1 MTSTASSARAE
12 TAGIRIGLHVLGIGN
27 GSRPEVIAAV
37 ATAADARGFA
47 TLWCGEH
54 VVMVDKPRSRYPYS
68 ADGRIAVP
76 PDADWLD
83 PLLSLSFVAAH
94 TERIRLATGIL
105 LLPEHNPLVVA
116 KQAAT
121 LDVLSGGRF
130 VLGVG
135 VGWSAEEFQALGV
148 PFTRRGARM
157 DEYVAAM
164 RQLWADEIASFE
176 GEFVRFDSVRVNP
189 KPVRGPGIPVVFG
202 GTTDAAMRRVASAGD
217 GWYGFN
223 LSSTALPG
231 ALNALAEQCRN
242 CGRDMR
248 ELDLAVSLSDA
259 EPAAL
264 PELAAAGIT
273 ELVIVGEPP
282 GQPAAAADW
291 VDELAAFWLDG
302 PGRNRPS
309 D

>member
-1 MTSTASSARAE
+1 MTSTTSSARSDAG
-12 TAGIRIGLHVLGIGN
+12 GIRIGLHVLGIGN

-37 ATAADARGFA
+37 ARAADERGFA

-68 ADGRIAVP
+68 ADGRIAVR

-148 PFTRRGARM
+148 PFARRGART

-164 RQLWADEIASFE
+164 RQLWADEVASFE

-189 KPVRGPGIPVVFG
+189 KPVRGPGIPIVFG

-223 LSSTALPG
+223 LSSAALPG

-264 PELAAAGIT
+264 RELAAAGIT
-273 ELVIVGEPP
+273 EMVIVGEPP
-282 GQPAAAADW
+282 GEAAAAADW
-291 VDELAAFWLDG
+291 VDELAAFWLNG
-302 PGRNRPS
+302 PARNRTS

>member
-1 MTSTASSARAE
+1 VASTASSARSDA
-12 TAGIRIGLHVLGIGN
+12 AGIRIGLHVLGIGN
-27 GSRPEVIAAV
+27 GSRPEVIGAV
-37 ATAADARGFA
+37 AKAAEARGFA

-83 PLLSLSFVAAH
+83 PLLSLSFAAAH
-94 TERIRLATGIL
+94 TEQIRLATGIL
-105 LLPEHNPLVVA
+105 LLPEHNPLVIA

-130 VLGVG
+130 VLGIG
-135 VGWSAEEFQALGV
+135 VGWSAEEFEALGV
-148 PFTRRGARM
+148 PFARRGART

-164 RQLWADEIASFE
+164 RRLWADEVASFE

-189 KPVRGPGIPVVFG
+189 KPVGGPGIPVVFG
-202 GTTDAAMRRVASAGD
+202 GTSDAAMRRVASAGD

-231 ALNALAEQCRN
+231 ALNALAEHCRA
-242 CGRDMR
+242 CGRDMG
-248 ELDLAVSLSDA
+248 ELHVAVSLSDA
-259 EPAAL
+259 EPVLL
-264 PELAAAGIT
+264 PELAAAGVN

-282 GQPAAAADW
+282 GEAAAAAGW
-291 VDELAAFWLDG
+291 VDKLAAFWLNSPARTAPPD
-302 PGRNRPS
+302 
-309 D
+309 

>member
-1 MTSTASSARAE
+1 MTSTASSRADA
-12 TAGIRIGLHVLGIGN
+12 AGIRIGLHVLGVGN

-105 LLPEHNPLVVA
+105 LLPEHNPLVIA

-148 PFTRRGARM
+148 PFARRGART

-164 RQLWADEIASFE
+164 RQLWADEIASFD

-202 GTTDAAMRRVASAGD
+202 GTTDAAMRRVASVGD

-223 LSSTALPG
+223 LSATALPG
-231 ALNALAEQCRN
+231 ALNGLAEQCRN

-259 EPAAL
+259 EPVLL

-282 GQPAAAADW
+282 GQAAAAADW
-291 VDELAAFWLDG
+291 VSELAAFWLDD

>member
-1 MTSTASSARAE
+1 VVTSTASPARSDA
-12 TAGIRIGLHVLGIGN
+12 ALRIGLHVLGIGN

-37 ATAADARGFA
+37 ATAAETHGFA

-83 PLLSLSFVAAH
+83 PLLSLSFAAAH
-94 TERIRLATGIL
+94 TKQIRLATGIL
-105 LLPEHNPLVVA
+105 LLPEHNPLVIA

-135 VGWSAEEFQALGV
+135 VGWSAEEFEALGV
-148 PFTRRGARM
+148 PFAARGART

-164 RQLWADEIASFE
+164 RRLWADEVASFA

-223 LSSTALPG
+223 LSSAALPG

-248 ELDLAVSLSDA
+248 ELHLAVSLSDA
-259 EPAAL
+259 EPALL
-264 PELAAAGIT
+264 PDLAAAGVT

-282 GQPAAAADW
+282 GQAVAAAGW
-291 VDELAAFWLDG
+291 VHELAAFWLNG
-302 PGRNRPS
+302 PARRRRP
-309 D
+309 

>member
-1 MTSTASSARAE
+1 VSTTASSERREAAS
-12 TAGIRIGLHVLGIGN
+12 IRIGLHVLGIGN

-54 VVMVDKPRSRYPYS
+54 VVMVDEPRSRYPYS

-83 PLLSLSFVAAH
+83 PLLSLSFIAAH

-135 VGWSAEEFQALGV
+135 VGWSAEEFEALGV
-148 PFTRRGARM
+148 PFSRRGARM
-157 DEYVAAM
+157 EEYIAAM
-164 RQLWADEIASFE
+164 RRLWADEVTSFE
-176 GEFVRFDSVRVNP
+176 GEFVRFNSVRVNP
-189 KPVRGPGIPVVFG
+189 KPVRRSGIPVVFG
-202 GTTDAAMRRVASAGD
+202 GTSDAAMRRVATAGD

-223 LSSTALPG
+223 LSSAALPD
-231 ALNALAEQCRN
+231 ALNALAQHCRDY
-242 CGRDMR
+242 GRDMR
-248 ELDLAVSLSDA
+248 ELHLAVSLSDA
-259 EPAAL
+259 EPVLL
-264 PELAAAGIT
+264 PELAAAGVT

-282 GQPAAAADW
+282 AQAAAAADW
-291 VDELAAFWLDG
+291 VDELAAFWLKG
-302 PGRNRPS
+302 PPS
-309 D
+309 KGTS

>member
-1 MTSTASSARAE
+1 VVTSTASPARSDA
-12 TAGIRIGLHVLGIGN
+12 AIRIGLHVLGIGN

-37 ATAADARGFA
+37 AAAADTHGFA

-83 PLLSLSFVAAH
+83 PLLSLSFAAAH
-94 TERIRLATGIL
+94 TKQIRLATGIL
-105 LLPEHNPLVVA
+105 LLPEHNPLVIA

-135 VGWSAEEFQALGV
+135 VGWSAEEFEALGV
-148 PFTRRGARM
+148 PFAARGART

-164 RQLWADEIASFE
+164 RRLWADEVASFE

-189 KPVRGPGIPVVFG
+189 KPVRGRGIPVVFG

-223 LSSTALPG
+223 LSSAALPG

-248 ELDLAVSLSDA
+248 ELHLAVSLSDA
-259 EPAAL
+259 EPALL
-264 PELAAAGIT
+264 PDLAAAGVT

-282 GQPAAAADW
+282 GQAVAAAGW
-291 VDELAAFWLDG
+291 VDELAAFWLNG
-302 PGRNRPS
+302 PARRRRL
-309 D
+309 